1 MEVEVSLAQR
11 EVGQSP
17 AAGSPRLRAGQWAT
31 WLVLGCY
38 LLASVVLTWHL
49 WISPATMVQ
58 RGNISDVDLF
68 AWFMR
73 YDGVAVAHGHL
84 PALVTT
90 ALNYPRGVNLMWN
103 TSFLLPGVVLA
114 PVTLLAGPQVSLT
127 VMLTLGFAGSAAS
140 LFWVLRRWGA
150 STGAAALGGAVYGFS
165 PALMTAVSHYHLEF
179 AVLPPLIIDAA
190 LRIITGQGSA
200 VRNGIWLG
208 VLTAAQVFTGEEL
221 LVITAVAGGV
231 LAAVLALSTLAG
243 QAAQARLGSLLT
255 WHSLRRLPARCR
267 GPVTGLVIAGGVT
280 LLLSGYALYIQFL
293 GPLHQ
298 HGSPWKPAH
307 FINYLPAFVL
317 PTGKLLFH
325 TQASAAYAASDPVGT
340 TEYLAYLGAPLL
352 LVLLTAL
359 IVCWRDPK
367 VRVTALSFAV
377 LEVFTLGGRAVP
389 LAGWHY
395 PGVLLPWHW
404 LAKLPVLSQVL
415 PDRFSLLAAGVA
427 AAALAFTVD
436 RARPAAAGTAWWRRG
451 IPAAVAAV
459 AVLPLIPLPLRA
471 AAPPAVPVGWRAA
484 FTRLNLPA
492 SAPVLIVPIPW
503 GHASQVMRWQAE
515 TGVPG
520 TMNAGYF
527 IGSNEQGQAKSYGT
541 RRIRPIA
548 TLVDGLWAGT
558 RVAPDS
564 VTTRK
569 LRSDIAYW
577 RPAAVVAV
585 TSRTTRIGRLLITLL
600 GQPTFQSGRV
610 LAWRR

>member
-1 MEVEVSLAQR
+1 VSLAQR

-17 AAGSPRLRAGQWAT
+17 SADEPRPPARRGAS

-38 LLASVVLTWHL
+38 LLGSVVLTWRL
-49 WISPATMVQ
+49 WASPATMVQ
-58 RGNISDVDLF
+58 LGNISDVDLF

-73 YDGVAVAHGHL
+73 YDATALTHGHL

-103 TSFLLPGVVLA
+103 TSFLLPGLVLA

-150 STGAAALGGAVYGFS
+150 SPGAAALGGAVYGFS
-165 PALMTAVSHYHLEF
+165 PALLTAGLSHYHLEF

-190 LRIITGQGSA
+190 LRIITGRGSA

-231 LAAVLALSTLAG
+231 LAGLVWLVNWRATG
-243 QAAQARLGSLLT
+243 QRARGT
-255 WHSLRRLPARCR
+255 
-267 GPVTGLVIAGGVT
+267 VTGLATAGVVAVA
-280 LLLSGYALYIQFL
+280 LSGYALYIQFL
-293 GPLHQ
+293 GPLHE
-298 HGSPWKPAH
+298 HGSPWRPGH

-317 PTGKLLFH
+317 PPGNLLFH
-325 TQASAAYAASDPVGT
+325 TQASAAYAANDPVGT
-340 TEYLAYLGAPLL
+340 TEYLAYLGMPLL
-352 LVLLTAL
+352 LVLLAAT
-359 IVCWRDPK
+359 IFCWRDRK
-367 VRVTALSFAV
+367 VRLTALTFAL
-377 LEVFTLGGRAVP
+377 LEVFTLGGQAVQ

-395 PGVLLPWHW
+395 PGAALPWHW
-404 LAKLPVLSQVL
+404 LAKAPVLSQVL
-415 PDRFSLLAAGVA
+415 PDRFSLLAAGAA
-427 AAALAFTVD
+427 AAALAFAFD
-436 RARPAAAGTAWWRRG
+436 RARAALAGAPRWRRAV
-451 IPAAVAAV
+451 PVTVAAL
-459 AVLPLIPLPLRA
+459 AVLPLVPLPLRA
-471 AAPPAVPVGWRAA
+471 AAPPAVPAGWQAA
-484 FTRLNLPA
+484 FTRLQLPA

-503 GHASQVMRWQAE
+503 AHAPQVMRWQAE

-527 IGSNEQGQAKSYGT
+527 IGPNKNGQAKAYGT

-548 TLVDGLWAGT
+548 TLVDSLWAGT
-558 RVAPDS
+558 PVAPDA
-564 VTTRK
+564 VTVRK
-569 LRSDIAYW
+569 LRTDIAYW

-585 TSRTTRIGRLLITLL
+585 TSRGSRIGRILITLL
-600 GQPTFQSGRV
+600 GQPSFQSGQV